1 MKSLE
6 CLDLAIAKSIN
17 SINILMSNEQLM
29 YAYIYIYIY
38 THMLIYQSICMI
50 LFLCEVVLTDKKQ
63 SFLKVWAKEE
73 VVKDFWKSFQMKCL

>member
-29 YAYIYIYIY
+29 YACVCIYIY
-38 THMLIYQSICMI
+38 THTHAYLPIYMYA
-50 LFLCEVVLTDKKQ
+50 LNL
-63 SFLKVWAKEE
+63 
-73 VVKDFWKSFQMKCL
+73 M

>member
-29 YAYIYIYIY
+29 YAYIYTY
-38 THMLIYQSICMI
+38 THTHAYLPIYMYA
-50 LFLCEVVLTDKKQ
+50 LNL
-63 SFLKVWAKEE
+63 
-73 VVKDFWKSFQMKCL
+73 M